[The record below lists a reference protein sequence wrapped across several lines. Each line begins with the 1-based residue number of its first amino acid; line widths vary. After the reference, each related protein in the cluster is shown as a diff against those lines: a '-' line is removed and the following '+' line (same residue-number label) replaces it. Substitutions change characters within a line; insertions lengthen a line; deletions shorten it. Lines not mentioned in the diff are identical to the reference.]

1 MINRSI
7 QPEITKINNVD
18 FVSPK
23 EYLVSENCSM
33 FHMKDVTDETV
44 RLDLYFDAGKIRGK
58 SGIASFVNGVLLSGT
73 AKKTTNE
80 INEIIN
86 GLGGFY
92 NSGVSSENAVIS
104 IYCLREHLIEIFDTI
119 LDAIQHLSFDEKEV
133 REFLSDVKQQFKI
146 NSEKVN
152 YLAQRAFQQEL
163 FNNDARYSSVI
174 TKEDI
179 ENVKIDDLKSFHKE
193 HYLKGLSK
201 IVLVG
206 NIEEKEV
213 NYIIDATKSMALN
226 HLPEFSESLKNKPGK
241 TLVKKKD
248 AIQSAIRVG
257 KILFNKKHEDYL
269 DFLML
274 NTILGDYF
282 GSRLMSNIRED
293 KGYTYGIGSMMAE
306 LEENGYFLVATEVG
320 HKVKE
325 ETLTEIQKEFKRLQ
339 TELVPKEELKLVQN
353 YMLGQLLKSADGPYA
368 MMDLFLSAEA
378 QDLDLDLYNKAIQKI
393 QEITPDRIQ
402 ELAKKYLNWED
413 FTVVVAG

>member
-7 QPEITKINNVD
+7 QPEITKIKTVD

-23 EYLVSENCSM
+23 KYFVNENCAM

-146 NSEKVN
+146 NSEKVS

-163 FNNDARYSSVI
+163 FSNDSRYSSVI

-179 ENVKIDDLKSFHKE
+179 EGVEIDDLKSFHKE
-193 HYLKGLSK
+193 YYLKGLSK

-206 NIEEKEV
+206 NISEKEV
-213 NYIIDATKSMALN
+213 EYIIDATKSMALN
-226 HLPEFSESLKNKPGK
+226 HRPEFSVNLENKPGK

-257 KILFNKKHEDYL
+257 KILFNKKHKDYL
-269 DFLML
+269 DFLIL

-282 GSRLMSNIRED
+282 GSRLMSNIREE

-306 LEENGYFLVATEVG
+306 LEENGYFLIATEVG
-320 HKVKE
+320 RKVKN

-339 TELVPKEELKLVQN
+339 TELVPTSELKLVQN

-368 MMDLFLSAEA
+368 MMDLFLSVEA
-378 QDLDLDLYNKAIQKI
+378 QDLDLDLYNEAIQKI
-393 QEITPDRIQ
+393 QEITPERIQ
-402 ELAKKYLNWED
+402 ELAVKYLNWED
-413 FTVVVAG
+413 FSIVVAG

>member
-1 MINRSI
+1 MINRTI
-7 QPEITKINNVD
+7 QPKVTKIKTVD

-23 EYLVSENCSM
+23 KYFVSDNCSM
-33 FHMKDVTDETV
+33 FHMKDVTDDTV

-73 AKKTTNE
+73 AQKTSAE
-80 INEIIN
+80 INEIVN

-92 NSGVSSENAVIS
+92 NSGVSSENSVIS
-104 IYCLREHLIEIFDTI
+104 IYCLREHLVEIFDTI
-119 LDAIQHLSFDEKEV
+119 LDAIQHLSFEEKEV

-146 NSEKVN
+146 NSEKVS

-179 ENVKIDDLKSFHKE
+179 ENVQIDDLKSFHQE

-206 NIEEKEV
+206 NVPEKEV
-213 NYIIDATKSMALN
+213 KYIIDATQSMALN
-226 HLPEFSESLKNKPGK
+226 HSLEFAKNLQNKPGK
-241 TLVKKKD
+241 KFVQKKD

-269 DFLML
+269 DFLIL

-306 LEENGYFLVATEVG
+306 LEENGYFLIATEVN
-320 HKVKE
+320 HEVKE

-339 TELVPKEELKLVQN
+339 TDFVPQNELKLVQN

-368 MMDLFLSAEA
+368 MMDLFLSVEA
-378 QDLDLDLYNKAIQKI
+378 QNLDLELYNTAIQKI
-393 QEITPDRIQ
+393 QEITPERIQ
-402 ELAKKYLNWED
+402 ELAVKYLNWED